1 MFTQTFE
8 FSQSDLKLRPVD
20 DYALVE
26 EGVYHSASILGEVIV
41 PTPMRYRTLPF
52 DLRRS
57 RVLNPFIWLQV
68 TYPPP

>member
-8 FSQSDLKLRPVD
+8 FSHSDLKLRPVD
-20 DYALVE
+20 GYDLVE
-26 EGVYHSASILGEVIV
+26 EGVYHTASVLGEIIV

-57 RVLNPFIWLQV
+57 
-68 TYPPP
+68 